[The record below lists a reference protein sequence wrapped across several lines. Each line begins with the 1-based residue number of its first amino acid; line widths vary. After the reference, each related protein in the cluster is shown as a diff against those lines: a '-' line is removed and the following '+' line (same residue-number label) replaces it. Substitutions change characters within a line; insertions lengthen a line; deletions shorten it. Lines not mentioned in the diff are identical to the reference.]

1 MQPRPKKAT
10 RRPRQSSFYL
20 SRERFAA
27 WDAVCALGDC
37 RRRPLI
43 ESQFRGEVQ
52 RRFERVSE
60 QKQARR
66 FYVSGRVQGVGY
78 RFFVCE
84 AAERQG
90 IGGYARNL
98 HDGRVEVYAVGTL
111 VQLEALLAELRC
123 GPRHAWVEQVSQAEA
138 EWLPR
143 FASRFSIEQ
152 D

>member
-1 MQPRPKKAT
+1 LRFGRLQAAT
-10 RRPRQSSFYL
+10 SDRIPVSRRN
-20 SRERFAA
+20 AA
-27 WDAVCALGDC
+27 A
-37 RRRPLI
+37 I
-43 ESQFRGEVQ
+43 
-52 RRFERVSE
+52 ERVSE

-78 RFFVCE
+78 RFFACE

-90 IGGYARNL
+90 VGGYTRNL

-111 VQLEALLAELRC
+111 VQLEALLTELRC
-123 GPRHAWVEQVSQAEA
+123 GPRHAWVEQVIEAEA

-143 FASRFSIEQ
+143 FASRFSIER